1 MPPNKAPY
9 DSGQSTLATTLASH
23 PMNSLR
29 FTKMHGLGNDFMVVD
44 GVRQQVALDTAQ
56 IRRLADR
63 HVGIGFDQLLLL
75 ETPRRPEAQFAY
87 RIFNADGGEVGQ
99 CGNGARCAAVFLREQ
114 RLAQEDVI
122 TVDTAAGLLRL
133 TLEPRGVRVNM
144 GRPAFTPAEVP
155 FLADHYAPRQHLQL
169 DGQEVSFAAIGLGN
183 PHAVLEVAD
192 VAAAP
197 VGQLGPQLERHPRFP
212 ARVNVSFM
220 QIVDDRHIRL
230 RVFERG
236 AGETLACGSGAC
248 AAVVAGRLWGRLA
261 PEVEVALPGGSL
273 TVVWE
278 GAAADEDAP
287 VWLIG
292 PATTVFT
299 GEVPLPI
306 PAGSTAQPTTA

>member
-1 MPPNKAPY
+1 
-9 DSGQSTLATTLASH
+9 
-23 PMNSLR
+23 MNTLR
-29 FTKMHGLGNDFMVVD
+29 FTKMHGLGNDFVVVD
-44 GVRQQVALDTAQ
+44 GVRQQVALGPSQ
-56 IRRLADR
+56 IRQLADR
-63 HVGIGFDQLLLL
+63 HFGIGFDQLLLL
-75 ETPRRPEAQFAY
+75 EAPRRPEAQFAY
-87 RIFNADGGEVGQ
+87 RIFNADGGEVAQ

-114 RLAQEDVI
+114 GLAREDVV

-133 TLEPRGVRVNM
+133 TIEPRGVRVNM
-144 GRPAFTPAEVP
+144 GHPAFAPADVP
-155 FLADHYAPRQHLQL
+155 FLAERYAPRQHLEL
-169 DGQEVSFAAIGLGN
+169 DGREVSFAAIGLGN

-192 VAAAP
+192 VAQAP
-197 VGQLGPQLERHPRFP
+197 VAELGPQLERHPRFP

-220 QIVDDRHIRL
+220 QILDDRHIRL

-248 AAVVAGRLWGRLA
+248 AAVIAGRLWGRLA

-278 GAAADEDAP
+278 GTAVDEEVP

-306 PAGSTAQPTTA
+306 PTGSTAPSRTTATA

>member
-1 MPPNKAPY
+1 
-9 DSGQSTLATTLASH
+9 
-23 PMNSLR
+23 MNTLR
-29 FTKMHGLGNDFMVVD
+29 FTKMHGLGNDFVVLD
-44 GVRQQVALDTAQ
+44 GVRQQIALAPAQ
-56 IRRLADR
+56 IRQLADR
-63 HVGIGFDQLLLL
+63 HFGIGFDQLLLL
-75 ETPRRPEAQFAY
+75 EAPRRPEAQFAY
-87 RIFNADGGEVGQ
+87 RIFNADGGEVAQ

-114 RLAQEDVI
+114 GLVREDVI

-144 GRPAFTPAEVP
+144 GVPAFAPAEVP
-155 FLADHYAPRQHLQL
+155 FLAEHYAPRQHLAL
-169 DGQEVSFAAIGLGN
+169 AGREISFAAIGLGN

-197 VGQLGPQLERHPRFP
+197 VAELGPQLERHPRFP

-220 QIVDDRHIRL
+220 QILDDRHIRL

-248 AAVVAGRLWGRLA
+248 AAVIAGRLWGRLA

-273 TVVWE
+273 TVIWE
-278 GAAADEDAP
+278 GTAADDRAP

-292 PATTVFT
+292 PASTVFT
-299 GEVPLPI
+299 GEVGLPI
-306 PAGSTAQPTTA
+306 PAAAAPSRTTTTT

>member
-1 MPPNKAPY
+1 
-9 DSGQSTLATTLASH
+9 
-23 PMNSLR
+23 MNTLR
-29 FTKMHGLGNDFMVVD
+29 FTKMHGLGNDFVVLD
-44 GVRQQVALDTAQ
+44 GVRQQIALAPAQ
-56 IRRLADR
+56 IRQLADR
-63 HVGIGFDQLLLL
+63 HFGIGFDQLLLL
-75 ETPRRPEAQFAY
+75 EAPRRPEAQFAY
-87 RIFNADGGEVGQ
+87 RIFNADGGEVAQ

-114 RLAQEDVI
+114 GLVREDVI

-144 GRPAFTPAEVP
+144 GVPAFAPAEVP
-155 FLADHYAPRQHLQL
+155 FLAEHYAPRQHLAL
-169 DGQEVSFAAIGLGN
+169 AGREISFAAIGLGN

-197 VGQLGPQLERHPRFP
+197 VAELGPQLERHPRFP

-220 QIVDDRHIRL
+220 QILDDRHIHL

-248 AAVVAGRLWGRLA
+248 AAVIAGRLWGRLA

-273 TVVWE
+273 TVIWE
-278 GAAADEDAP
+278 GTAADDRAP

-292 PATTVFT
+292 PASTVFT
-299 GEVPLPI
+299 GEVGLPI
-306 PAGSTAQPTTA
+306 PTAAAPSRTTTTT

>member
-1 MPPNKAPY
+1 
-9 DSGQSTLATTLASH
+9 
-23 PMNSLR
+23 MNTLR
-29 FTKMHGLGNDFMVVD
+29 FTKMHGLGNDFVVLD
-44 GVRQQVALDTAQ
+44 GVRQQIALAPAQ
-56 IRRLADR
+56 IRQLADR
-63 HVGIGFDQLLLL
+63 HFGIGFDQLLLL
-75 ETPRRPEAQFAY
+75 EAPRRPEAQFAY
-87 RIFNADGGEVGQ
+87 RIFNADGGEVAQ

-114 RLAQEDVI
+114 GLVREDVI

-144 GRPAFTPAEVP
+144 GVPAFAPAEVP
-155 FLADHYAPRQHLQL
+155 FLAEHYAPRQHLAL
-169 DGQEVSFAAIGLGN
+169 AGREISFAAIGLGN

-197 VGQLGPQLERHPRFP
+197 VAELGPQLERHPRFP

-220 QIVDDRHIRL
+220 QILDDRHIHL

-248 AAVVAGRLWGRLA
+248 AAVIAGRLWGRLA

-273 TVVWE
+273 TVIWE
-278 GAAADEDAP
+278 GTAADDRAP

-299 GEVPLPI
+299 GEVGLPI
-306 PAGSTAQPTTA
+306 PAAAAPSRTTTTT